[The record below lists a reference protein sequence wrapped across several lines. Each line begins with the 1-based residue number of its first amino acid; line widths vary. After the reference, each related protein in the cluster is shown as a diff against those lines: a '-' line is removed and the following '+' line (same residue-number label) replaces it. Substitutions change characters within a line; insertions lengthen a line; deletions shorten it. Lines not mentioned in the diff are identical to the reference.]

1 MNVSF
6 ITIFGVG
13 AIILYSIITLLNYY
27 GVQMNSYGIYL
38 SFYTFLFLSAFILPR
53 QVPQLD

>member
-6 ITIFGVG
+6 ITIFGIG
-13 AIILYSIITLLNYY
+13 AIIIYSIITLLNYY